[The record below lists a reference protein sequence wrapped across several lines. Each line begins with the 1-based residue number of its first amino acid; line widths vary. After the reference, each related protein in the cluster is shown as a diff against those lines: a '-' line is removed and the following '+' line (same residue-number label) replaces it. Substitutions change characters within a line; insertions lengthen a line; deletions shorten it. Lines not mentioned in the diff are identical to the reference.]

1 MPTFKQLLKSLTQP
15 LSPSMA
21 SPKIYNLLDKN
32 STLFIIYSNKYK
44 ECKTICLT
52 VSLLILTRVSH
63 CASVVNCHWLCIG
76 HHLSCISY
84 HLSCVGVMRWYHMFH
99 CLSLVVGCW
108 PSAVAGHHHV
118 IPYCH
123 RLLLVGHRP
132 SLPSAVV
139 GARPGPI
146 LAGCSWSYS
155 KRQAT
160 WKEKK
165 SRSEMLTILKAR
177 STQ

>member
-1 MPTFKQLLKSLTQP
+1 MPTFEQLLKSLTQP
-15 LSPSMA
+15 LSSSMT

-52 VSLLILTRVSH
+52 VSLSILTRVSH

-76 HHLSCISY
+76 HHLSCIGY
-84 HLSCVGVMRWYHMFH
+84 RLSCIGVVRWCHVFH

-108 PSAVAGHHHV
+108 PSAVAGCHCV

-123 RLLLVGHRP
+123 RLSLVGCHP
-132 SLPSAVV
+132 SLPLAVV
-139 GARPGPI
+139 GARPSPI
-146 LAGCSWSYS
+146 LAGCSQSYS
-155 KRQAT
+155 KHQAT

-165 SRSEMLTILKAR
+165 SRSEMLTILKAH